1 MKIKGSADPVSISK
15 TRKILDQMIN
25 CICKIKIKGANG
37 TGFFCRIPFLEN
49 EIMDCLMTN
58 YHVLNEKYFEENKE
72 INILLNDDS
81 KALAIDLG
89 IKRKK
94 YLNKKYDLVLIELKE
109 RDKIKNFLELDDN
122 LFKKN
127 EKIFYEEKSIY
138 VLHYPNGKN
147 ACVSY
152 GLLNKIE
159 EYDIIHKCSTENG
172 SSGSPILNLENNK
185 VIGIH
190 KNRSINFN
198 FNMGTLLKFPLINF
212 IKKHKNINTINNLS
226 MNEKIINKKNIN
238 EHYIINNEDNI
249 NYAYKEN
256 QNQYSNN
263 KIRNIIIGEISIGKY
278 NTTKDK
284 QIINSYENVKRIK
297 NYKNEE
303 DDWKYENEKNIKE
316 NIKIKINGKLIDFC
330 YYYNFQKEG
339 NYKIEYLFKN
349 NLTKTDYMFY
359 NCHSLTNLD
368 LSNFNTQ
375 NVTNMSSMFIHC
387 YSLINLNLSNFNTK
401 KVTNMNGMFSNSHSL
416 TNLNLSN
423 FNTKKV
429 TNMMGMF
436 NDCNSLQKKN
446 IITKNNEILTQLIE

>member
-138 VLHYPNGKN
+138 VLQYPNGKN

-152 GLLNKIE
+152 GLLKSFNTIKIS
-159 EYDIIHKCSTENG
+159 DVQHTCSTENG
-172 SSGSPILNLENNK
+172 S
-185 VIGIH
+185 
-190 KNRSINFN
+190 
-198 FNMGTLLKFPLINF
+198 
-212 IKKHKNINTINNLS
+212 
-226 MNEKIINKKNIN
+226 
-238 EHYIINNEDNI
+238 
-249 NYAYKEN
+249 
-256 QNQYSNN
+256 
-263 KIRNIIIGEISIGKY
+263 
-278 NTTKDK
+278 
-284 QIINSYENVKRIK
+284 
-297 NYKNEE
+297 
-303 DDWKYENEKNIKE
+303 
-316 NIKIKINGKLIDFC
+316 
-330 YYYNFQKEG
+330 
-339 NYKIEYLFKN
+339 
-349 NLTKTDYMFY
+349 
-359 NCHSLTNLD
+359 
-368 LSNFNTQ
+368 
-375 NVTNMSSMFIHC
+375 
-387 YSLINLNLSNFNTK
+387 
-401 KVTNMNGMFSNSHSL
+401 
-416 TNLNLSN
+416 
-423 FNTKKV
+423 
-429 TNMMGMF
+429 
-436 NDCNSLQKKN
+436 
-446 IITKNNEILTQLIE
+446 